1 MNFNVFKLFDK
12 KNHREEQKGPHEHM
26 SNEHVRVYDSLPT
39 QREKGNEQEED
50 APNETQHRIF
60 VLAMLAIA
68 LSCVALSFTVFKSP
82 KAHFVVVDMAKLLR
96 LKAATLVSSRGQK
109 AEEGALEAS
118 SELAREA
125 VLIRA
130 TIERYAAT
138 NKVIVVAKG
147 AVFGGNV
154 KEVTDEIEMLL

>member
-1 MNFNVFKLFDK
+1 MNFNVFKLFNK
-12 KNHREEQKGPHEHM
+12 EKRHEEPKGPYEHIPD
-26 SNEHVRVYDSLPT
+26 EHVGVYDSLLT
-39 QREKGNEQEED
+39 QGKKHNEQEED

-60 VLAMLAIA
+60 VLSMLAIA
-68 LSCVALSFTVFKSP
+68 LSCLALSLEVFKSP
-82 KAHFVVVDMAKLLR
+82 KADFVVVDMAKLLR

-109 AEEGALEAS
+109 AEEGALDAS
-118 SELAREA
+118 PELAREA

-130 TIERYAAT
+130 MIERYAAS

>member
-12 KNHREEQKGPHEHM
+12 ENRREEPKGSHEHRFD
-26 SNEHVRVYDSLPT
+26 EQITIHDPLRT
-39 QREKGNEQEED
+39 QRRKRNEQEE
-50 APNETQHRIF
+50 APHETQHRIF
-60 VLAMLAIA
+60 VLSMLAIA

-109 AEEGALEAS
+109 AEEDTLDAS
-118 SELAREA
+118 SELAHEA
-125 VLIRA
+125 ALIRA
-130 TIERYAAT
+130 TIERYAAS

-154 KEVTDEIEMLL
+154 KEVTDEIETLL

>member
-39 QREKGNEQEED
+39 QRKKRNEQEKD
-50 APNETQHRIF
+50 APNETQHSIF
-60 VLAMLAIA
+60 VLSMLAIA
-68 LSCVALSFTVFKSP
+68 LSCLALSLEVFKSP

-130 TIERYAAT
+130 TIERYAAS

-154 KEVTDEIEMLL
+154 KEVTDEIETLL

>member
-1 MNFNVFKLFDK
+1 MNFNVFKLFNK
-12 KNHREEQKGPHEHM
+12 EKRRKEPKGSYEHIPE
-26 SNEHVRVYDSLPT
+26 EHVGVYDSLTT
-39 QREKGNEQEED
+39 QREKRNEQEED

-60 VLAMLAIA
+60 VLSMLAIA
-68 LSCVALSFTVFKSP
+68 LSCLALSLEVFKSP
-82 KAHFVVVDMAKLLR
+82 KAHFVAVDMAKLLR

-109 AEEGALEAS
+109 AEEGALDTS

-154 KEVTDEIEMLL
+154 KEVTDEIENLL

>member
-12 KNHREEQKGPHEHM
+12 ENRREEPKGSYEHIPE
-26 SNEHVRVYDSLPT
+26 EHVGVYDSLLT
-39 QREKGNEQEED
+39 HEKKSNEQEEELK
-50 APNETQHRIF
+50 ETQHRMF
-60 VLAMLAIA
+60 VLSMLAITLSCLA
-68 LSCVALSFTVFKSP
+68 LSLGVFRAP

-96 LKAATLVSSRGQK
+96 LKAATLVSEKEQRVPGGMSDV
-109 AEEGALEAS
+109 S
-118 SELAREA
+118 PELAREA

-130 TIERYAAT
+130 SIERYAAV

-154 KEVTDEIEMLL
+154 KEVTDEIETLL